1 MSLFTPERLSVEFR
15 NGMTDLGPIIPRHY
29 TLTHS
34 DTSGELFLTIGTQF
48 AWDQINKELRDEV
61 LGVWHLNENQ
71 LSYHVFFYLDQGEYD
86 LSNVKR
92 RNEIFRRELP
102 LALTA
107 IRYGDRKL
115 FYCYP
120 SLDYAKITT
129 FFISS
134 YPAFTKQE
142 IWGNFS
148 NYAI

>member
-1 MSLFTPERLSVEFR
+1 MSLFIPERLSVEFR
-15 NGMTDLGPIIPRHY
+15 NGMTDIGPILPRHY

-34 DTSGELFLTIGTQF
+34 DTSGELFLTISTQF
-48 AWDQINKELRDEV
+48 AWDQLNKELRDEV
-61 LGVWHLNENQ
+61 LGVWQLHENQ
-71 LSYHVFFYLDQGEYD
+71 LTYHVFVYLDHGEHD
-86 LSNVKR
+86 LTNVKR

-120 SLDYAKITT
+120 SLDCVTITVN
-129 FFISS
+129 FISS
-134 YPAFTKQE
+134 YRAFAKQE
-142 IWGNFS
+142 VWGTFS

>member
-15 NGMTDLGPIIPRHY
+15 NGMTQLGPILPRHY

-34 DTSGELFLTIGTQF
+34 DTSGELYLTISTQF
-48 AWDQINKELRDEV
+48 ASDKINKELRDEV

-71 LSYHVFFYLDQGEYD
+71 LSYHVYVYLDQGEYD
-86 LSNVKR
+86 LTNVKR

-107 IRYGDRKL
+107 MRYGDRKL

-120 SLDYAKITT
+120 SLDCANITI
-129 FFISS
+129 FFISTFPS
-134 YPAFTKQE
+134 YSTQE
-142 IWGNFS
+142 NWGDFN